1 MRDLY
6 FFIGTEAEI
15 MKMFMVIEKARN
27 AGFVCKVV
35 SSGQNDIT
43 DSPFLP
49 LCHAQID
56 VDLSIYKPAGK
67 NGASY
72 LKWFLRTLR
81 LGGKHMRKL
90 AGNYPKGQPP
100 VMVVHGDTLSTLLG
114 SMIAKRA
121 GMPHVHVEGGPRSYH
136 WLNPFPEEIDRYFSS
151 KGAEIIFC
159 PGPDSAATA
168 SRTMQGEAVSTVY
181 NTNIET
187 LQYAYQSNARRRL
200 ERVYEGTYFV
210 MALHRQ
216 ENLMNRSFMTQAVES
231 LRMLAQKM
239 HCVFICHQQTTDALK
254 KFGLLERIQQDP
266 NITVV
271 PRMAY
276 LDFIDAV
283 DKAEFLAADGAG
295 NQQEMYYMGKPYLI
309 LREHIE
315 KESEGQNQNCVAF
328 GNDFSLLERF
338 DTEYVKYKQ
347 PRVAPET
354 FPSDIIVKKFLEYY
368 SR

>member
-43 DSPFLP
+43 DSPFLS
-49 LCHAQID
+49 LSHAQID

-67 NGASY
+67 NGGSY

-81 LGGKHMRKL
+81 LGGKRMRKL

-151 KGAEIIFC
+151 KGAEIVFC
-159 PGPDSAATA
+159 PGPDSADTVR
-168 SRTMQGEAVSTVY
+168 RTMRGEAVNTVY

-187 LQYAYQSNARRRL
+187 LQYAYQANAQRQTG
-200 ERVYEGTYFV
+200 RVYEGAYFV
-210 MALHRQ
+210 IALHRQ
-216 ENLMNRSFMTQAVES
+216 ENLMSRGFMTQAVES
-231 LRMLAQKM
+231 VQKLAQKM
-239 HCVFICHQQTTDALK
+239 HGVFICHQQTTDALK
-254 KFGLLERIQQDP
+254 KFDLLEKIQRDS

-276 LDFIDAV
+276 LDFIDTV

-295 NQQEMYYMGKPYLI
+295 NQQEMFYMGKPYLI
-309 LREHIE
+309 LRGHIE
-315 KESEGQNQNCVAF
+315 KESEGQGLNCIAF
-328 GNDFSLLERF
+328 ENDFSLLERF

-347 PRVAPET
+347 PRVVPET
-354 FPSDIIVKKFLEYY
+354 FPSEIIVEKLLEHY
-368 SR
+368 SQ